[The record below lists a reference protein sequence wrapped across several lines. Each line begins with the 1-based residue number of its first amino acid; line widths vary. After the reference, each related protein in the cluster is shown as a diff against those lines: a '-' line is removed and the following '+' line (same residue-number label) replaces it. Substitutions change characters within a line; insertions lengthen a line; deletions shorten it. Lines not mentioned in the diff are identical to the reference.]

1 MERREFIAKSAL
13 ALIAS
18 GIGAGAS
25 SSLLSQSPSTAA
37 SSGGE

>member
-25 SSLLSQSPSTAA
+25 SSLLASPLNRSQLWR
-37 SSGGE
+37 